1 MKIVNF
7 GSVNIDIVFDVDN
20 IVLPGQTIASSA
32 FSLYCGGKG
41 ANQSVAVAQ
50 TNLIPIYH
58 AGLIGS
64 DGLWIKKKLEAFGV
78 HTDFVFEI
86 EEPSGQAFIQVAKNG
101 QNSIVLYSGANK
113 KFTKQFVD
121 TVFANF
127 KKNDWLMIQNETNL
141 LPYIIEK
148 AKEKG
153 LNICFN
159 PAPFDKSV
167 LDLPLHLIDLLSVNE
182 TEAQSLCGSDK
193 IDEILV
199 TLKERYPK
207 TAVLLTL
214 GKRGAIWSKGEQMF
228 SYGNYNVPVVDT
240 TGAGDT
246 FIGYFL
252 AAMVSG
258 KSNYDSLKL
267 ASMAANVAITKK
279 GAMDSIPRI
288 EELSLLD
295 LYGYI
300 EF

>member
-1 MKIVNF
+1 
-7 GSVNIDIVFDVDN
+7 
-20 IVLPGQTIASSA
+20 
-32 FSLYCGGKG
+32 
-41 ANQSVAVAQ
+41 
-50 TNLIPIYH
+50 
-58 AGLIGS
+58 
-64 DGLWIKKKLEAFGV
+64 
-78 HTDFVFEI
+78 
-86 EEPSGQAFIQVAKNG
+86 
-101 QNSIVLYSGANK
+101 
-113 KFTKQFVD
+113 
-121 TVFANF
+121 
-127 KKNDWLMIQNETNL
+127 
-141 LPYIIEK
+141 
-148 AKEKG
+148 
-153 LNICFN
+153 
-159 PAPFDKSV
+159 DKSV

-214 GKRGAIWSKGEQMF
+214 GNRGAIWSKGEQMF